1 MGGGSA
7 VRSRCNFFLGGGVGG
22 GVAGSRRRCWE
33 RGGCRRFLLIFFEG
47 GGTEWEDAWGTGT
60 WGAAGTVD
68 GRQTDANKHA

>member
-1 MGGGSA
+1 M
-7 VRSRCNFFLGGGVGG
+7 
-22 GVAGSRRRCWE
+22 AGARRRCWE
-33 RGGCRRFLLIFFEG
+33 RGGCRRFLLFFFEG